1 MTMFTSDNEHVISLE
16 RFSYMLKSV
25 NCSETIKLAFKSNET
40 FQYAIHAWNWTNE
53 EEKNN
58 LIMIANY
65 AGYGEERVRQPYYVY
80 HINFD
85 ISNFTAYLYA
95 NKTTWEEAA
104 HTFHLD
110 FGQIGSSNSPYNNNS
125 IMSQPPN
132 NLTSQPL
139 IFPHIKHDKKP
150 AGINLTH
157 DWNKDLFNRTIGGI
171 EIGLSCIECG
181 ITGTIDITSHI
192 EYRWRKRT
200 VFTIKAQPKNV
211 GMDMVLQLMAKGT
224 LRVNWAWNSSLL
236 SMPLFGGFRIPGI
249 LKFGPSLDID
259 AGFNASSLNAT
270 AAIIG
275 GARARISDDAIAM
288 VDVAAL
294 LDRREGKKVDFSG
307 WSPSIKPVPINI
319 IAEVEAAVKAHLKF
333 SLVLSLQLFS
343 NYISY
348 SLYAK
353 ANHLYRTRRKY
364 SSSIRGPYSS
374 NSSKTHI

>member
-65 AGYGEERVRQPYYVY
+65 AGCGEEQVRQPYYVY
-80 HINFD
+80 HIDFD

-110 FGQIGSSNSPYNNNS
+110 FGQIGSSNSPYNSNS
-125 IMSQPPN
+125 TVSQPLN
-132 NLTSQPL
+132 NLTSQPS
-139 IFPHIKHDKKP
+139 IFPRIKYDKKL
-150 AGINLTH
+150 AGIDLTY
-157 DWNKDLFNRTIGGI
+157 DWNKDLFNKTIGSI
-171 EIGLSCIECG
+171 KIGLSCIECG
-181 ITGTIDITSHI
+181 ITGMIDITSHI
-192 EYRWRKRT
+192 EYGFKKLT
-200 VFTIKAQPKNV
+200 VFTVKAQPKHV
-211 GMDMVLQLMAKGT
+211 GMDMVLELTAEGT
-224 LRVNWAWNSSLL
+224 LIRNLVWNNRLL
-236 SMPLFGGFRIPGI
+236 SLPLFGGLRIPGI

-259 AGFNASSLNAT
+259 AGFDASSLNAT
-270 AAIIG
+270 AVIIG
-275 GARARISDDAIAM
+275 GARAHISDDAIAM

-294 LDRREGKKVDFSG
+294 LQRREGKKVDFSG
-307 WSPSIKPVPINI
+307 WSPSITPVLLDIT
-319 IAEVEAAVKAHLKF
+319 AEVEAVVKAYLQF

-348 SLYAK
+348 SLYAE
-353 ANHLYRTRRKY
+353 ANHLYRTRRKC
-364 SSSIRGPYSS
+364 SCSIRGP
-374 NSSKTHI
+374 